1 MQLKV
6 NGQAID
12 ITIETEKTVGDI
24 LKAFENEI
32 AKNDATTVSISLN
45 GKEIGASDF
54 DAILAEP
61 LTETTDIAL
70 SVISKGEIIHSFA
83 SLAQD
88 FALLTE
94 RLSDIPVLLQSGK
107 DKEASAIIIEVASK
121 YNAFCHTARMST
133 LFPDVYSKITAD
145 DKASSEF
152 FKDLLPVL
160 TDFEEA
166 MKGKDSVTMGD
177 IAEYELKPRLQTISD
192 ALAVFVSEEGKDVTA
207 RQ

>member
-88 FALLTE
+88 FA
-94 RLSDIPVLLQSGK
+94 G
-107 DKEASAIIIEVASK
+107 EVEK
-121 YNAFCHTARMST
+121 VVRRWPFQWYNF
-133 LFPDVYSKITAD
+133 Y
-145 DKASSEF
+145 
-152 FKDLLPVL
+152 
-160 TDFEEA
+160 DFWA
-166 MKGKDSVTMGD
+166 
-177 IAEYELKPRLQTISD
+177 
-192 ALAVFVSEEGKDVTA
+192 
-207 RQ
+207 